1 MKVGLYT
8 LSKTFTTHGRPGNR
22 SLGLN
27 GSGTRPR
34 LGPPGRPCRA
44 GPVQVSASGLLRVT
58 VSQARPWQSQAG
70 SPLTWPVI
78 NCWASSKHGPPE
90 LETPGQVGPW
100 SETQVW
106 NFPRFSCAGTLWFAN
121 QLHHVWTWRYCEF
134 LVFLLISMFNHKNN
148 LIPSLIN
155 IWTWQEWMLEL
166 FADILDISTITS
178 RRPNHHLHC
187 SASAQ
192 INFLFYLSD

>member
-1 MKVGLYT
+1 MYQYKPGSSLYVSRQTWYILVHTSMYAKKAKWSLCIMLGFEPRTSSIACCILIHYATSVNFLVARYMKVGLYS

-34 LGPPGRPCRA
+34 LGPPGRPWRA

-58 VSQARPWQSQAG
+58 VGQASQAG

-90 LETPGQVGPW
+90 TPGQVGPW

-106 NFPRFSCAGTLWFAN
+106 NFPRVPALCCLQTNCIMSELEN
-121 QLHHVWTWRYCEF
+121 IV
-134 LVFLLISMFNHKNN
+134 S
-148 LIPSLIN
+148 SLC
-155 IWTWQEWMLEL
+155 
-166 FADILDISTITS
+166 F
-178 RRPNHHLHC
+178 C
-187 SASAQ
+187 
-192 INFLFYLSD
+192 

>member
-1 MKVGLYT
+1 MYAKKAKWSLCITLGFEPRTSSIACCILYHYATSVNFLVARYIKFGLYT

-34 LGPPGRPCRA
+34 LGPPGRPWRA

-58 VSQARPWQSQAG
+58 VGQASQAG

-90 LETPGQVGPW
+90 TPGQVGPW

-106 NFPRFSCAGTLWFAN
+106 NFPTSKVLVRRRFVVCKPIASCLNLKILWVPCVFVN
-121 QLHHVWTWRYCEF
+121 QYV
-134 LVFLLISMFNHKNN
+134 
-148 LIPSLIN
+148 
-155 IWTWQEWMLEL
+155 
-166 FADILDISTITS
+166 
-178 RRPNHHLHC
+178 
-187 SASAQ
+187 
-192 INFLFYLSD
+192 